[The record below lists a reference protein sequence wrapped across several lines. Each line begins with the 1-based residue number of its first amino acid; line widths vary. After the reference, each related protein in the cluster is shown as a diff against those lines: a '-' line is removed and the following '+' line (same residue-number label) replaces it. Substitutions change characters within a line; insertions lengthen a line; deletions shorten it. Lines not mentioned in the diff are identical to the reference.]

1 MDVCDVIVVGAG
13 PAGGAVSCLL
23 AERGIN
29 TVLIEE
35 KRMPREK
42 LCGAFITPES
52 FPTLHRL
59 GALDQVV
66 AAGARKI
73 SELRLVAPTGRAITT
88 SISAISA
95 GGGKCGLSLS
105 RRRFDEI
112 LIDRARNSGAVVLEG
127 MAVKRG
133 LFNAGSAC
141 GVECVSLPT
150 GATRVFEAPLIVDA
164 SGRNSRLSLGPGE
177 RVAARKGGR
186 LYALKAHLQNVSLAS
201 ERVELY
207 FYPTGYG
214 GISRIEGGLANLCFI
229 TTEASIKE
237 AAGDAARVVQHTL
250 MKNPVARQRL
260 FEAQVVGKWL
270 SAGPLSFGHR
280 RFARNGIIAVGD
292 AAGMIDPFTGTGIQ
306 VALRS
311 GEILAESILDDRA
324 NSKGHTNAALSETRS
339 ATGEEVPAAL
349 LEAVERVRR
358 VYEMRYGAE
367 FHDRMTVAAA
377 LRLAAFSP
385 RAAGLVAALFALAP
399 GLANRAFRGTRRGKQ
414 SQDVMDASF
423 DQIMELSTPNGVSI
437 DEVGIT
443 QGR

>member
-1 MDVCDVIVVGAG
+1 M
-13 PAGGAVSCLL
+13 
-23 AERGIN
+23 
-29 TVLIEE
+29 
-35 KRMPREK
+35 
-42 LCGAFITPES
+42 
-52 FPTLHRL
+52 
-59 GALDQVV
+59 
-66 AAGARKI
+66 
-73 SELRLVAPTGRAITT
+73 
-88 SISAISA
+88 
-95 GGGKCGLSLS
+95 
-105 RRRFDEI
+105 
-112 LIDRARNSGAVVLEG
+112 
-127 MAVKRG
+127 
-133 LFNAGSAC
+133 
-141 GVECVSLPT
+141 
-150 GATRVFEAPLIVDA
+150 
-164 SGRNSRLSLGPGE
+164 
-177 RVAARKGGR
+177 
-186 LYALKAHLQNVSLAS
+186 SLAS

-324 NSKGHTNAALSETRS
+324 NYIGPTNAVLSEKRS
-339 ATGEEVPAAL
+339 ATGEEMPAVL
-349 LEAVERVRR
+349 PDPVGRVRR